1 MGIRFWIYW
10 AGDANDLWAVCVG
23 FSFDA
28 VNANFFP
35 PEVHWYKFCKY
46 CKYLEEQGNSHGV
59 GFCSRRVEEDCG
71 NLLDGGFQFLFMRI
85 TSIVLDWAASSLSIY
100 DTNINFIVK
109 ADRHLPAL

>member
-1 MGIRFWIYW
+1 MGIKFWIYS
-10 AGDANDLWAVCVG
+10 ASDANDLCAMCVG

-35 PEVHWYKFCKY
+35 PEVHWYKF

-109 ADRHLPAL
+109 PDRHLPAL